1 MENASLR
8 ELVEDL
14 RSALQ
19 ASDARCIALEVA
31 LRRASEGQDRL
42 ETPAKVLPTPSSQHS
57 RSVRWARRKGVDLQ
71 RELDLIRSSR
81 DGQLQEA
88 MRYSQQLE
96 EELRTAHRQAELL
109 EEAAGRLRKERAQMR
124 SRMEEAR
131 AALASGLQR
140 VEELQGQASQITPL
154 QLRIHQLQM
163 DLNHIR

>member
-14 RSALQ
+14 RLALQ

-31 LRRASEGQDRL
+31 LRRASEGEGRL
-42 ETPAKVLPTPSSQHS
+42 ETPAKVNATPLSQHR
-57 RSVRWARRKGVDLQ
+57 RSAQWAKRKGMDLQ

-96 EELRTAHRQAELL
+96 EELRMAHRQAELL

-124 SRMEEAR
+124 TRMEEAR

-140 VEELQGQASQITPL
+140 VEGLQGQASQVAPL
-154 QLRIHQLQM
+154 QERIHQLQM